1 MCQLRDRIY
10 LVFIF
15 SLFAFF
21 CSWWGGSFMK
31 YKRKSI
37 FQTQCPILAII
48 DCYRKPYNYEICT
61 FSVIFI
67 DSFELYHPIILQ
79 WRGDIL
85 WRVVTHQKNL
95 LLVLRFLNWACLL
108 YLIKTI
114 PAILLLLLWYHTGP
128 FFPRDK
134 HVNFT
139 KFHLVVYCKI
149 FHSHYNIFFNIYQ
162 STIVPIFSFLL
173 MMPLNTSCKLIC
185 CKLGRRS
192 ILRVTCVTQTTTN

>member
-1 MCQLRDRIY
+1 
-10 LVFIF
+10 
-15 SLFAFF
+15 
-21 CSWWGGSFMK
+21 MK

-37 FQTQCPILAII
+37 FQTQCPIVVII
-48 DCYRKPYNYEICT
+48 DFYRKPYKYEICT
-61 FSVIFI
+61 SSVIFI

-162 STIVPIFSFLL
+162 STIAQCAFWVVCLPS
-173 MMPLNTSCKLIC
+173 NRTSWDI
-185 CKLGRRS
+185 S
-192 ILRVTCVTQTTTN
+192 